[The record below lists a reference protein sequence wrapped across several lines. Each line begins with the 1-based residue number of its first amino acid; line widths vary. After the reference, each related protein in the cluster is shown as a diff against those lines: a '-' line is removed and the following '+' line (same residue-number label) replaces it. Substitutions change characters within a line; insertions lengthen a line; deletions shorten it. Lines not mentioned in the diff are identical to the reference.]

1 MSYAP
6 ESRSS
11 PLLEALAW
19 YDEHSRVE
27 RAERIVWA
35 SSLYQSPGLVAGAVV
50 PLHLMEEARVSF
62 VNGQFMAVVLSA
74 TSVIEHLLIDSL
86 ESAQARGNR
95 GTLAAAVQCAR
106 KAGVF
111 PAQLLDDVDRLRTLK
126 NPLVHKKAD
135 AGERSLYERYR
146 KHEVHP
152 ATLLEA
158 DARFAL
164 RVMYEFFRTVLT
176 PGTSQETPSK

>member
-1 MSYAP
+1 M
-6 ESRSS
+6 SS
-11 PLLEALAW
+11 PAESGLGPLLDALAW

-27 RAERIVWA
+27 RAERIAWA
-35 SSLYQSPGLVAGAVV
+35 SSLYHTSGVVAGAIV

-74 TSVIEHLLIDSL
+74 TSVIEHLLIDNL
-86 ESAQARGNR
+86 ESNLIRGNK
-95 GTLAAAVQCAR
+95 GTLAAAIECAR
-106 KAGVF
+106 KASAF
-111 PAQLLDDVDRLRTLK
+111 PSQLLDDVDRLRNLR
-126 NPLVHKKAD
+126 NPLVHKNAD

-164 RVMYEFFRTVLT
+164 KVMYEFFRSVLQ
-176 PGTSQETPSK
+176 PGA